1 MLTPLPQKQSPCR
14 LTMTSLPPLAFIAS
28 TSTQALTLIPQG
40 ISLIHSHLN
49 SLLDFSL
56 FFSTIELN
64 TDSRIEISNV
74 CMWFPFASK
83 IIYTYLTLSFVFLC
97 LLLLYSLLFD
107 PLTLR
112 SAFWLVL
119 FVPWVG
125 AKQGLHSGV
134 EPLGSTGGYGPPQNF
149 SNFH

>member
-28 TSTQALTLIPQG
+28 TSTQALTSIPQG
-40 ISLIHSHLN
+40 ISFIHSHLN
-49 SLLDFSL
+49 SLLDFSTTEL
-56 FFSTIELN
+56 TI
-64 TDSRIEISNV
+64 DSRIEISNM

-83 IIYTYLTLSFVFLC
+83 SIYTYLTFFFCLLC

-112 SAFWLVL
+112 SAFWLL
-119 FVPWVG
+119 CCLSLEWGLGGTCIQGRSHLAPWG
-125 AKQGLHSGV
+125 
-134 EPLGSTGGYGPPQNF
+134 GPPPKF